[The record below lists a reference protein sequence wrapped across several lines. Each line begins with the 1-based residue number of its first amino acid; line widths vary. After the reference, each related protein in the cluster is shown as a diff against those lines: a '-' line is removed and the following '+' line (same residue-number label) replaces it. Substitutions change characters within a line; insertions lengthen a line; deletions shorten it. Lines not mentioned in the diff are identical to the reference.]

1 MNYTKS
7 EAVRAAADKLHD
19 ELKAKGV
26 DVILDDRDVRAGV
39 MFADWELIG
48 VPHRIV
54 IGERG
59 LKIGEVEYVERTKMD
74 DKVMVKLD
82 DAVTFLTKALNR

>member
-1 MNYTKS
+1 
-7 EAVRAAADKLHD
+7 
-19 ELKAKGV
+19 
-26 DVILDDRDVRAGV
+26 

-59 LKIGEVEYVERTKMD
+59 LKTGEVEYVERTKMD

-82 DAVTFLTKALNR
+82 DAVTFLTKALIR